1 MYLYRRP
8 YSTKHRFTINH
19 FLVELEEYLE
29 AVINKPGLPIV
40 LGDTNI
46 HMEKKTEINTM
57 KFKGIFK
64 QFGFIQITHKFSST
78 HKMGGELDVIF
89 CTESIF
95 PLITNATVYPDGTSS
110 DHSMVSCS
118 LHCNPD
124 LYTSVTA
131 VQYRNFQSIDI
142 TQFKNDLKNSPLPN
156 AVNLPDVK
164 ENVDVISNM
173 YSEELCKLMDLHCP
187 IIRTTRKNKN
197 GGKTDIWF
205 DEELRNMLRKSR
217 QAERKWYKYRN
228 PLDKIAY
235 KQAQDQYISTLKQKR
250 KESNSKQII
259 NVKENKR
266 KLFNKLNELLGKE
279 KYFLP
284 ECDSY
289 QELSDFASYF
299 VSKIDE
305 IRKEI
310 DSDKNMFDYQSID
323 VENNSTCS
331 NCVYEGERV
340 LEFSQ
345 LTLDDLK
352 KLVQLM
358 NKKFCCLDPIPTW
371 LVNECFDELS
381 PILLKIINL
390 SLKFGKFPQC
400 YKHAVLNPTVKDY
413 KGDIDSLKNF
423 RPVSNLPFVS
433 KLIEKAVC
441 NQLDCHLKRNNLYCS
456 SQSGYQRH
464 HSCETLNIKLFDD
477 ILKSIDEGSTVALL
491 LLDMSAAFD
500 TVDHGLLLNVLERC
514 YGLGGVILEW
524 FKNYLCDR
532 TSSVKVKDCFSN
544 IICLLFG
551 VPQGS
556 ILGPILFI
564 LYTKHLQHIALKYGL
579 NIQLYADDTQLYISF
594 NKTNPMSVT
603 LCKENIENCVQ
614 EIKLWMCGQ
623 YLKLNEGKTKLLFF
637 NKSLRREGVEQD
649 HFDIN
654 VCNSI
659 VSEYDWL
666 NDDMVKSLGLY
677 LDPYCKMEQQVSS
690 IKQYCYGQ
698 LISWRRIAP
707 ALTVEVKMMLVQQI
721 ILSKIDYNNAL
732 LAGLPNNLVDG
743 LQSIINSALRF
754 IYGVRLRDHI
764 TPYILKSHILPVK
777 YRIEYKISITV
788 YNCLFGFAPKYLQ
801 DLLTWNVPTRDVL
814 PNSSL
819 TQAPRATQDSLL
831 LVVPIDFG
839 SKTRYRTRSFSHFAP
854 RCWNKLPF
862 TLRASQSREQFK
874 TGLKTF
880 LFQRYLNDNGL

>member
-1 MYLYRRP
+1 M
-8 YSTKHRFTINH
+8 
-19 FLVELEEYLE
+19 
-29 AVINKPGLPIV
+29 
-40 LGDTNI
+40 
-46 HMEKKTEINTM
+46 
-57 KFKGIFK
+57 
-64 QFGFIQITHKFSST
+64 
-78 HKMGGELDVIF
+78 
-89 CTESIF
+89 
-95 PLITNATVYPDGTSS
+95 
-110 DHSMVSCS
+110 
-118 LHCNPD
+118 
-124 LYTSVTA
+124 
-131 VQYRNFQSIDI
+131 
-142 TQFKNDLKNSPLPN
+142 
-156 AVNLPDVK
+156 
-164 ENVDVISNM
+164 
-173 YSEELCKLMDLHCP
+173 
-187 IIRTTRKNKN
+187 
-197 GGKTDIWF
+197 
-205 DEELRNMLRKSR
+205 
-217 QAERKWYKYRN
+217 
-228 PLDKIAY
+228 
-235 KQAQDQYISTLKQKR
+235 
-250 KESNSKQII
+250 
-259 NVKENKR
+259 
-266 KLFNKLNELLGKE
+266 
-279 KYFLP
+279 
-284 ECDSY
+284 
-289 QELSDFASYF
+289 
-299 VSKIDE
+299 
-305 IRKEI
+305 
-310 DSDKNMFDYQSID
+310 
-323 VENNSTCS
+323 
-331 NCVYEGERV
+331 
-340 LEFSQ
+340 
-345 LTLDDLK
+345 
-352 KLVQLM
+352 
-358 NKKFCCLDPIPTW
+358 
-371 LVNECFDELS
+371 NECFDELS
-381 PILLKIINL
+381 PILLKIVNL

-464 HSCETLNIKLFDD
+464 HSCETLNIKMFDD

-524 FKNYLCDR
+524 FKDYLCDR
-532 TSSVKVKDCFSN
+532 TCSVKVKDCFSN

-666 NDDMVKSLGLY
+666 NDDIVKSLGLY

-777 YRIEYKISITV
+777 YRIKYKIAITV

-814 PNSSL
+814 ANSSL

-839 SKTRYRTRSFSHFAP
+839 SKTRYQT
-854 RCWNKLPF
+854 
-862 TLRASQSREQFK
+862 T
-874 TGLKTF
+874 
-880 LFQRYLNDNGL
+880 